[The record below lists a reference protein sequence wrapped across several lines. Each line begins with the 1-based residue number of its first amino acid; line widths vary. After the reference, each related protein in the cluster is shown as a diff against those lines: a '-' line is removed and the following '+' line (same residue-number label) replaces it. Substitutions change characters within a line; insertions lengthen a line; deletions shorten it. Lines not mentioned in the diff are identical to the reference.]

1 LTVLK
6 AFLLEAGRV
15 VIGKEHQLKLAL
27 SCLLARGHLL
37 LEDDPGMGKTTFA
50 KVLARLLNLGFS
62 RIQFTSDLLP
72 SDITGISIFD
82 KSEQKLVFQ
91 PGPIFRNLI
100 LGDELNRAS
109 PKTQSAFLQAME
121 EQSVSVD
128 GQTYPL
134 PQPFFLI
141 ATQNP
146 RRSIGTFPL
155 PESQLDRFL
164 MKLELGYPSREDEI
178 KILQN
183 TETGRT
189 LDKLAPLL
197 EKDEILS
204 LQQKVRAIAV
214 SPLICEYIVDIA
226 QESRKLA
233 QGISPRASLA
243 LLHAAQAFAYLD
255 DSKVIAPEHV
265 QAIAIEVMN
274 HRLMSGEELRPQV
287 GIERARTILQAVPVP

>member
-1 LTVLK
+1 MLK